1 MALFSMK
8 LDNLQ
13 QLFVKEL
20 RDLYDAETQITDALP
35 KMIDHTH
42 NPQLKQALQEHL
54 SVTKQQ
60 ISRLDR
66 IFQML
71 GEKPTGE
78 TCKGMKGVI
87 KEGDEIVSAGG
98 DPSTVDAGIISAA
111 QRVEHYEM
119 AGYGTVRTYAKLLGQ
134 YGNGKAAAADA
145 GRRSRSRQQAD
156 RNRQHRKRR
165 SEGRVTDAKASNLY
179 LARAPHN
186 RGPVFVNDVGAVRFA
201 SSSTVRRLRWFSRCR
216 CLVGRRRIG
225 VLQLGQRLVHPRL
238 EVALVIV
245 LPTAVVRY
253 HLHFTACALRYQ
265 RDVILA
271 LQQRSRDVDVSGVLR
286 VVVSVHLGIVRLR

>member
-8 LDNLQ
+8 LENLE

-35 KMIDHTH
+35 KMIDHAH

-54 SVTKQQ
+54 SVTKHQ

-87 KEGDEIVSAGG
+87 KEGDEIISAGG

-134 YGNGKAAAADA
+134 QEMAKLLQQTLDEEAEADSKLTEIANTVNVEAKAA
-145 GRRSRSRQQAD
+145 
-156 RNRQHRKRR
+156 
-165 SEGRVTDAKASNLY
+165 
-179 LARAPHN
+179 
-186 RGPVFVNDVGAVRFA
+186 
-201 SSSTVRRLRWFSRCR
+201 
-216 CLVGRRRIG
+216 
-225 VLQLGQRLVHPRL
+225 
-238 EVALVIV
+238 
-245 LPTAVVRY
+245 
-253 HLHFTACALRYQ
+253 
-265 RDVILA
+265 
-271 LQQRSRDVDVSGVLR
+271 
-286 VVVSVHLGIVRLR
+286 